1 MYNYGEVTSG
11 VAKYI
16 DEEILSKVSDW
27 RNWVIGAGLGVA
39 MSNSTSVFNELKNN
53 SMIKLLGVVDKNDMI
68 DVDTLY
74 KEMKK
79 QAEKNSITFEVP
91 MLGMMTLNS
100 TDVDKIYEAIKSQ
113 R

>member
-1 MYNYGEVTSG
+1 
-11 VAKYI
+11 
-16 DEEILSKVSDW
+16 
-27 RNWVIGAGLGVA
+27 

-79 QAEKNSITFEVP
+79 TSREKF
-91 MLGMMTLNS
+91 
-100 TDVDKIYEAIKSQ
+100 YYF
-113 R
+113 

>member
-1 MYNYGEVTSG
+1 MYSYGEVING

-16 DEEILSKVSDW
+16 DEEILSKVNGW
-27 RNWVIGAGLGVA
+27 QKWVIGAGLGVA
-39 MSNSTSVFNELKNN
+39 MNNSTGVFNELKNN
-53 SMIKLLGVVDKNDMI
+53 SVIKLLGVVDKNDMI

-74 KEMKK
+74 KEMRK
-79 QAEKNSITFEVP
+79 QAEKSSITFSVP

-100 TDVDKIYEAIKSQ
+100 TDVDKIYEAVKSQ

>member
-27 RNWVIGAGLGVA
+27 RKWVIGAGLGVA

-91 MLGMMTLNS
+91 MLGMTTLNS